1 MGLFAFLMKYGM
13 NKADNN
19 YIDVSD
25 KIAVSFP
32 EDIYSIIAIKSN
44 LSLRFSKG
52 SGFVNCETFVK
63 NEADADEISVQYV
76 VDEAKLLIDI
86 FSSKKNLQGY
96 INIKLP
102 RCNRLEVK
110 NIYEDICI
118 NNIDV
123 NDLDICTNA
132 GDITISS
139 VKFINGSIVTDSGDI
154 LVILDTDEYHI
165 KAKSDSGDVIKRAKN
180 KSKSNKTLKC
190 KSGSGDIQIKTE

>member
-1 MGLFAFLMKYGM
+1 MGLFTFLTKYGM
-13 NKADNN
+13 NKENN

-25 KIAVSFP
+25 KMTVSFP

-52 SGFVNCETFVK
+52 SGFVDCETFVK
-63 NEADADEISVQYV
+63 NEADAEEISIQYV
-76 VDEAKLLIDI
+76 VDEVKLLIDI
-86 FSSKKNLQGY
+86 FTSKKNLRGY

-110 NIYEDICI
+110 NIYEDICV

-123 NDLDICTNA
+123 NDLLLCTNS

-139 VKFINGSIVTDSGDI
+139 VKFTNGSIVTNSGDI

-165 KAKSDSGDVIKRAKN
+165 KAISDSGDVIKRAKN
-180 KSKSNKTLKC
+180 KPTSNKTLKC
-190 KSGSGDIQIKTE
+190 KSRSGDIQIKTE